1 MESGEY
7 VPGSVYFY
15 APNKGAAIFFAIAFA
30 FSGFYHIY
38 QCFHYKSWRLTGLYV
53 FCAVLFA
60 AGFVVRAWGAFD
72 YTNLVKYIVSVCLIY
87 GAPPLLEL
95 ANYNILGRV
104 LYYAPYHSP
113 IHPGRVITTFAF
125 ISAVVEALNGNGVSL
140 TANQS
145 LPEWRQN
152 IGRALLKASLMIQV
166 VVIILFVLL
175 AVVFHRRCCNAG
187 MTNKKLYGP
196 LYTLYIST
204 SLLFARTVFRVVEYW
219 SIADQDYW
227 KPGFD
232 PKDLSPTIRYESFFY
247 VFEAMLMLIN
257 HVLMNARHPR
267 MWLPKSTKT
276 YLSRKD
282 GVTEIDGP
290 GYKDSRPF
298 WVTLVDPFDMHGLLS
313 GGKKKAD
320 NFWDGDG
327 GDGAGGKKEAV

>member
-38 QCFHYKSWRLTGLYV
+38 QCIHYKSWRLTGLYV

-60 AGFVVRAWGAFD
+60 GGFVVRAWGAFD

-95 ANYNILGRV
+95 ANYNILGRI

-125 ISAVVEALNGNGVSL
+125 ISAVIEALNGNGVSL

-145 LPEWRQN
+145 LAPWRQD
-152 IGRALLKASLMIQV
+152 IGRALLKASLLIQV
-166 VVIILFVLL
+166 FVITLFILL
-175 AVVFHRRCCNAG
+175 AAIFHHRCYKSGMRNA
-187 MTNKKLYGP
+187 KLYNP

-204 SLLFARTVFRVVEYW
+204 ALLFARTIFRVVEYW
-219 SIADQDYW
+219 SIAEHDYW

-232 PKDLSPTIRYESFFY
+232 PKSLSPAIRYESFFY

-257 HVLMNARHPR
+257 HVLLNVRHPR

-276 YLSRKD
+276 YLSRAD

-290 GYKDSRPF
+290 GYKDGRPF
-298 WVTLVDPFDMHGLLS
+298 WVTLVDPFDVHGLL
-313 GGKKKAD
+313 GGRKKGGD
-320 NFWDGDG
+320 FWDGDG
-327 GDGAGGKKEAV
+327 EQRTGKDGC